1 MGWAERSTGIFA
13 DHHQF
18 LSAHMFGRIDRIER
32 RSRPTSRP
40 DRGASGI
47 FHVEDDPGHHHI
59 LGAALTALVLA
70 QVEC

>member
-1 MGWAERSTGIFA
+1 LGERSTGIFA

-32 RSRPTSRP
+32 RSRPTI
-40 DRGASGI
+40 DDQNRGASGI

-59 LGAALTALVLA
+59 LGAALTPLVLA